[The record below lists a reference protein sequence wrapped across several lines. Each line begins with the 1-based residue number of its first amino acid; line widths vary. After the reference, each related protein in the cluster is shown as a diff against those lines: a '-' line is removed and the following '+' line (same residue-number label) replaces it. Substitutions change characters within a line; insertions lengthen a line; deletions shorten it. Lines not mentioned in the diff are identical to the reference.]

1 MWYWVYFDIITC
13 SWNIIYFTSVPSNS
27 SFLKSS
33 YKRYS
38 CNAGCRVVERLV
50 LNSSRGFIVVSWLV
64 LSNNNIF
71 AQRRSSDF
79 LKGNKKLY
87 TFIICFYGLF
97 APTDLV
103 FLYFIKLFFLF
114 LLSHFIHCIFVVLNC
129 LYSSP
134 YVKLGAQRIYAGH
147 FE

>member
-64 LSNNNIF
+64 LSSNNIF
-71 AQRRSSDF
+71 AQKRGSDF
-79 LKGNKKLY
+79 LKRNKKTLHIHHL
-87 TFIICFYGLF
+87 FLWALCSNWSSLSLLHKIVFSLPSFSFYS
-97 APTDLV
+97 
-103 FLYFIKLFFLF
+103 LYFCCLELPIFFP
-114 LLSHFIHCIFVVLNC
+114 IC
-129 LYSSP
+129 
-134 YVKLGAQRIYAGH
+134 
-147 FE
+147 